1 MKQTS
6 EEEFREKVVS
16 RLSAVVIALAILAF
30 SAMMSFA
37 MFVIQN
43 YKYINQ
49 FIIPLVSGVVIL
61 IVMFYL
67 AFRK

>member
-1 MKQTS
+1 MKQIS
-6 EEEFREKVVS
+6 DEEFKKKIVS

-43 YKYINQ
+43 YKYISQ
-49 FIIPLVSGVVIL
+49 FIIPLVSGVAVL
-61 IVMFYL
+61 VVVFYL